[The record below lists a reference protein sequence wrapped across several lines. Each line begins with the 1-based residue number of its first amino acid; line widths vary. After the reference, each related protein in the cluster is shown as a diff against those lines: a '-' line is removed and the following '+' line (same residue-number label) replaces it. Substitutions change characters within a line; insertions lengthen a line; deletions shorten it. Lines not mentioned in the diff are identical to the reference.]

1 MEAEGISSWRI
12 KLASILR
19 DLGVRYTSTVFVII
33 YGLYITTWL
42 AIEVEIYKNST
53 TVMILEIIELTWISL
68 FLIEIMIF
76 LASYGPKLYWRD
88 LINIIEILVI
98 LSLII
103 TIILDLVDRYKF
115 RVKGLFRV
123 LRVFLI
129 FLRIKSTFEHF
140 KIWKSEGCNCGATN
154 SLQKILSQKLR

>member
-1 MEAEGISSWRI
+1 MQNKLIEIKGLKKSYVTMNNEDMEAEGISSWRI

-76 LASYGPKLYWRD
+76 LASYGPKLY
-88 LINIIEILVI
+88 
-98 LSLII
+98 
-103 TIILDLVDRYKF
+103 
-115 RVKGLFRV
+115 
-123 LRVFLI
+123 
-129 FLRIKSTFEHF
+129 
-140 KIWKSEGCNCGATN
+140 
-154 SLQKILSQKLR
+154 